1 MDEQL
6 CKREGCGGDVGPK
19 DKAFPYC
26 TYFCLELDK
35 DSRLSAPPHMPYETH
50 AEVARLL
57 PRPPRVPLIVAT
69 DAPSD
74 TPAPPLSPP
83 RPSPA
88 ADTADRAVAAL
99 KGAPHSAR
107 PTWPILVKRKGL
119 PPGAQR
125 EPVLPLDSEVRKGIP
140 IFSGVLNYFPL
151 AIAAVARVSKRGN
164 DKHNPGQALHW
175 ARGKSMDH
183 DDCIA
188 RHLIDIE
195 TLDAASGEYEDA
207 MALAWRALA
216 RLQELEEKRLG
227 KAPSRGSRFAVP
239 AVAVP
244 AVPVTP

>member
-35 DSRLSAPPHMPYETH
+35 DSRLPAPPHMPYETH

-57 PRPPRVPLIVAT
+57 PRPPRVPFIVT
-69 DAPSD
+69 DDVPDD

-195 TLDAASGEYEDA
+195 TLDAATGEYEDA